1 MKTQQIFLSSRSRDA
16 GTPNDMFITF
26 RNGLI
31 KESSTSA
38 VPPRVSIE
46 LVEFAI
52 TRLWY
57 DIQTGINDTFQV
69 SRVADQTT
77 FTITIP
83 QGWYTIGGVDTVA
96 TGVAIEPVLAALLTA
111 TVGGVWGIVV
121 NPLLGT
127 FQFQTPAAGGSGYS
141 FNFTSASRCNDFLG
155 FNKLVYLAVNDVIV
169 GAKPFHLTRT
179 LQIVMHTDI
188 QPAFPQC
195 TLDNYGQSLTPFD
208 NSDIL
213 AVIPVDQPP
222 RGRINYQT
230 TDKINRVWIKPEELR
245 TVRIF
250 FTDDRE
256 VPLDFSFSE
265 WTAVLRVVYGDN
277 LSV

>member
-1 MKTQQIFLSSRSRDA
+1 MKTQQIFLSSRSRDS

-26 RNGLI
+26 PNGLI
-31 KESSTSA
+31 KDSSTSI

-57 DIQTGINDTFQV
+57 DVQSGINDTFQV
-69 SRVADQTT
+69 YRVADQTT

-83 QGWYTIGGVDTVA
+83 QGWYTVGGQDTVA

-111 TVGGVWGIVV
+111 SVGGVWGVVV
-121 NPLLGT
+121 NSLLGT

-155 FNKLVYLAVNDVIV
+155 FNKLVYLAVNDVIM
-169 GAKPFHLTRT
+169 GSKPFHLTRT
-179 LQIVMHTDI
+179 LQIVMHTDL

-195 TLDNYGQSLTPFD
+195 TVDNYGQSLTPFA

-230 TDKINRVWIKPEELR
+230 TEKINRVWIKPEELR
-245 TVRIF
+245 TMRIF

-277 LSV
+277 LSI

>member
-1 MKTQQIFLSSRSRDA
+1 
-16 GTPNDMFITF
+16 MFITF

-38 VPPRVSIE
+38 VPPKVSIE

-57 DIQTGINDTFQV
+57 DVQTGINDTFQV
-69 SRVADQTT
+69 YRVADQRT

-83 QGWYTIGGVDTVA
+83 QGWYTIGRQDTVA
-96 TGVAIEPVLAALLTA
+96 TGVSIEPILEILLTVV
-111 TVGGVWGIVV
+111 VGGVWAVV
-121 NPLLGT
+121 VDPLLGT

-155 FNKLVYLAVNDVIV
+155 FHKLVYVAVNDVIV
-169 GAKPFHLTRT
+169 GSRPFHLTRT

-195 TLDNYGQSLTPFD
+195 TLDNYGQSLTSFD

-230 TDKINRVWIKPEELR
+230 IDKINRVWIKPEKLR

-256 VPLDFSFSE
+256 VPLDLSLSE

>member
-1 MKTQQIFLSSRSRDA
+1 L
-16 GTPNDMFITF
+16 G
-26 RNGLI
+26 
-31 KESSTSA
+31 
-38 VPPRVSIE
+38 
-46 LVEFAI
+46 
-52 TRLWY
+52 Y
-57 DIQTGINDTFQV
+57 DVQTGINDTFQV
-69 SRVADQTT
+69 YRVADQTIV
-77 FTITIP
+77 TITLP
-83 QGWYTIGGVDTVA
+83 QGWYTVGGQDTVA

-111 TVGGVWGIVV
+111 TVGGVWGVVV

-155 FNKLVYLAVNDVIV
+155 FKKLVYLAVNDVIV
-169 GAKPFHLTRT
+169 GSKPFHLTRA

-188 QPAFPQC
+188 QPAFPQY

-208 NSDIL
+208 NSENIL

-222 RGRINYQT
+222 RGRIKYQT
-230 TDKINRVWIKPEELR
+230 TEKINRVWIKPEELR
-245 TVRIF
+245 TMRIF
-250 FTDDRE
+250 FTDDRK

-277 LSV
+277 LSI